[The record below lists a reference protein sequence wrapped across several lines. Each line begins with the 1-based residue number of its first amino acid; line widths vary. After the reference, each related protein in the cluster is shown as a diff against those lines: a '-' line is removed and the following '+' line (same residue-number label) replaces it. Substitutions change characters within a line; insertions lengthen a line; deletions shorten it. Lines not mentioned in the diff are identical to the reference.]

1 MLALA
6 WPVVLA
12 ELGWMTMGLVDT
24 MMVGRVSAEAIGAV
38 SIGSIL
44 FFAIAIFGMGLLL
57 GLDTLVSQAFG
68 AGDLQECHRALLQGV
83 TLSLFLTV
91 PLTVFIAAGIPW
103 MPSWGIHPEV
113 LRQTIPYLKAITWSL
128 LPLLLYA
135 SFRRYLQGMNLVKPV
150 MFAMIS
156 ANLVNVIVN
165 WILIFGHLGAPAM
178 GAEGAGWATC
188 FSRVYMAL
196 YLFGSVLY
204 ENHNRKIGLLLVP
217 FGFDF
222 TRMRRLVAL
231 GFPAAMQIT
240 LEVGVFAVAT
250 TLVGKLT
257 PVALAA
263 HQIALNAA
271 SFTFMVPLGIASA
284 GAVRVGQAIGR
295 RDPAAAG
302 RSGWTALLLGTAF
315 MFCAGLAF
323 LLIPQSIIRI
333 FTRDPTVIATGT
345 SLLFV
350 AALFQLF
357 DGLQVVATG
366 ILRGAGDTRTP
377 MICNLVGH
385 WLFGLPAGYA
395 LCFTWKRGVVGLW
408 IGLSIGLI
416 AVGVVLLWVWTRK
429 VRSLNTSPS
438 LVKIS

>member
-44 FFAIAIFGMGLLL
+44 FFSIAIFGMGLLL

-68 AGDLQECHRALLQGV
+68 AGNLEECHRALLQGV
-83 TLSLFLTV
+83 TLSLFLTL
-91 PLTVFIAAGIPW
+91 PLTALIVAGIPW

-113 LRQTIPYLKAITWSL
+113 LRQAIPYLKAITWSL

-150 MFAMIS
+150 MIAMIS
-156 ANLVNVIVN
+156 ANLINVLVN

-188 FSRVYMAL
+188 FSRGYMAL
-196 YLFGSVLY
+196 YLLGFILY
-204 ENHNRKIGLLLVP
+204 ENHNRKMGLFLVP
-217 FGFDF
+217 FRPDF
-222 TRMRRLVAL
+222 KCLRRLVAL

-250 TLVGKLT
+250 ALAGKLT

-271 SFTFMVPLGIASA
+271 SFSFMVPLGIASA

-302 RSGWTALLLGTAF
+302 HSGWTALLLGASF
-315 MFCAGLAF
+315 MLCAGLAF
-323 LLIPQSIIRI
+323 LLVPRSIIRI
-333 FTRDPTVIATGT
+333 FTIDPTVIATGI

-385 WLFGLPAGYA
+385 WLLGLPVGYA
-395 LCFTWKRGVVGLW
+395 LCFTWGRGVVGLW
-408 IGLSIGLI
+408 VGLSMGLI
-416 AVGVVLLWVWTRK
+416 AVGAVLLGVWARK
-429 VRSLNTSPS
+429 VRSLKSSPS
-438 LVKIS
+438 LVEIT